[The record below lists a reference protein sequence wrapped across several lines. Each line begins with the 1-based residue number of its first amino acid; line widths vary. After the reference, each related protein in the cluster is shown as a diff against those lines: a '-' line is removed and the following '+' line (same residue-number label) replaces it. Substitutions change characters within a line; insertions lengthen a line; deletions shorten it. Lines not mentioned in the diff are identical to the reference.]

1 VLRKDLIILKIYGRM
16 LKVKSIRPVYTR
28 LITTANRYTESQKVG
43 SILDANKLE
52 GRYKEYQTVVKVGS
66 SVREVKEGDVV
77 LIDPSR
83 YMKRKYN
90 DNSLREDFV
99 DNPIVEIN
107 IPTVTMNDTDYFM
120 IEERDIVYIIE
131 DSEEIPDSNPN
142 NLILPKEKKI
152 ITN

>member
-1 VLRKDLIILKIYGRM
+1 M

-66 SVREVKEGDVV
+66 SVREVKEGDIV

-99 DNPIVEIN
+99 ENPIVEIN

-120 IEERDIVYIIE
+120 IEERDIAYIIE
-131 DSEEIPDSNPN
+131 DSEEVPDSNPN

>member
-1 VLRKDLIILKIYGRM
+1 M

-28 LITTANRYTESQKVG
+28 LITTADRYTESQKVG
-43 SILDANKLE
+43 SILDTNKLE

-66 SVREVKEGDVV
+66 SVREVKEGDIV

-99 DNPIVEIN
+99 ENPIVEIN

-120 IEERDIVYIIE
+120 IEERDIAYIIE
-131 DSEEIPDSNPN
+131 DSEEVPDSNPN